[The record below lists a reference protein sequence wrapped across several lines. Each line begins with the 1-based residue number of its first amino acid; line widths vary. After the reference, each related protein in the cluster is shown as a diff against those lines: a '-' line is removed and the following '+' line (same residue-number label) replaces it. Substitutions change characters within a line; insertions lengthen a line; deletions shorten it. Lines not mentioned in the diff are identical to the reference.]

1 MRIRMLLGGLAASA
15 VMLVAGTAFS
25 GGNAATTDNE
35 LVDFNQRT
43 GELWAFPTGR
53 AMQLYLHSH
62 HSQHALADL
71 TRYLQP
77 DPCLP
82 IAEVWNELV
91 ATETNNGI
99 RNVVVFGALLQL
111 MTRFQCRATVT
122 SVSDGSSA
130 QPIVV
135 IAPAAR

>member
-1 MRIRMLLGGLAASA
+1 MLLGGLAASA

-35 LVDFNQRT
+35 LVDFNQKT
-43 GELWAFPTGR
+43 GELWAFPQGQS
-53 AMQLYLHSH
+53 MQLYLHSH
-62 HSQHALADL
+62 HSRHAVADL
-71 TRYLQP
+71 SRYLPP

-111 MTRFQCRATVT
+111 MTRFQCRASVT
-122 SVSDGSSA
+122 SVSDGASP

-135 IAPAAR
+135 IAPSAR